1 MKCNTHLIPR
11 RVGGNAGTRLEA
23 CDSPACDDIKRGLEC
38 YSPYLVPRMGR
49 MGALGHPLLPAG
61 GRGGGKQSRD
71 AQLATLPLL
80 GPRD

>member
-23 CDSPACDDIKRGLEC
+23 CDSPACDDMKRGLEC

-61 GRGGGKQSRD
+61 ERRRE
-71 AQLATLPLL
+71 AIP
-80 GPRD
+80 